1 MTVINM
7 LLVKNLIK
15 EQRKTLLQE
24 NIAIKSG
31 IANFVKRT
39 DFDNKMKI

>member
-1 MTVINM
+1 M

-15 EQRKTLLQE
+15 QHQKTLLQE
-24 NIAIKSG
+24 NIASKSD

-39 DFDNKMKI
+39 GFDNKMKI